1 MKTLLFIVSFIQDKT
16 ICKHILRC
24 ELKVNAVIIAG
35 LKLAYKL
42 FPEGLFTGTPPQS
55 ISGVKCKDP
64 MTAWQTTFTFEDI
77 DKVEIYL
84 DGALQ
89 DKSIGSKWRN
99 TILAIWNFIRYRVKK
114 INIFFVYI

>member
-1 MKTLLFIVSFIQDKT
+1 M
-16 ICKHILRC
+16 
-24 ELKVNAVIIAG
+24 IITG

-55 ISGVKCKDP
+55 ITGVKCKDP
-64 MTAWQTTFTFEDI
+64 MTAWQTNFSFEDI

-89 DKSIGSKWRN
+89 DKSIGSKWQIN
-99 TILAIWNFIRYRVKK
+99 CSLICIFI
-114 INIFFVYI
+114 